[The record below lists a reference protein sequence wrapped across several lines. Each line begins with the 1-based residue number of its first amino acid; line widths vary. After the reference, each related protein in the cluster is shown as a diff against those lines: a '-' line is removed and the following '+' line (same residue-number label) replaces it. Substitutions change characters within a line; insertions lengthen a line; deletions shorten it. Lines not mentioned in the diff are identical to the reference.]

1 MVTPRLR
8 LVQISI
14 GYAHFINIDLGLG
27 LGISVNEP
35 QVTRK
40 ENKVS
45 KDVSIQGVNSGTME
59 FIQLLLLIQ
68 TSVKHKMANIG
79 GAANLCAACHFTAIY
94 ENRSSYIIA

>member
-14 GYAHFINIDLGLG
+14 GYAHFINID
-27 LGISVNEP
+27 SVNEP
-35 QVTRK
+35 RVTRK
-40 ENKVS
+40 ENKVR